1 MYVCNFAVISH
12 VDSTLK
18 FCARIQEQFVT
29 HDFIF
34 TIIRLFHFRFLILTW
49 KKIEWENYLKWFTI
63 GLKTFLLKE
72 DLANLPVAHSRIRK

>member
-1 MYVCNFAVISH
+1 MWIQRWNFAQE
-12 VDSTLK
+12 
-18 FCARIQEQFVT
+18 FQEQFVT

-34 TIIRLFHFRFLILTW
+34 TIMRLFPFQIFNFDVE
-49 KKIEWENYLKWFTI
+49 KIEWENYLKRFTI